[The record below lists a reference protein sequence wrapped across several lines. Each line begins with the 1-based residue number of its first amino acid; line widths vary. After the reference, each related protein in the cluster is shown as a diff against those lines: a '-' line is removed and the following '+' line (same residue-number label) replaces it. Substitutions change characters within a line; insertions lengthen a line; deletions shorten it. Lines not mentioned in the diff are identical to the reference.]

1 MTARARHNKHS
12 SVSGTEVRVGVALFM
27 SSCPRSVSL
36 DLLPPNQSGVAE
48 RSLDR
53 GAQQAGPCLQCQLSN
68 CNVHLVWKGGFLR
81 PLPAAQCQLGTFSGT
96 SVTVRVAKKKRF
108 SVVHS
113 VCQDGRQIV
122 SGPQCGC
129 DCYAQILPPHGVNGH
144 CLRLNEQSGMERS

>member
-1 MTARARHNKHS
+1 MFTWSGKVAFCVHYLLPSAS
-12 SVSGTEVRVGVALFM
+12 S
-27 SSCPRSVSL
+27 
-36 DLLPPNQSGVAE
+36 DLLRHLRDSSG
-48 RSLDR
+48 
-53 GAQQAGPCLQCQLSN
+53 G
-68 CNVHLVWKGGFLR
+68 
-81 PLPAAQCQLGTFSGT
+81 
-96 SVTVRVAKKKRF
+96 KKKRF